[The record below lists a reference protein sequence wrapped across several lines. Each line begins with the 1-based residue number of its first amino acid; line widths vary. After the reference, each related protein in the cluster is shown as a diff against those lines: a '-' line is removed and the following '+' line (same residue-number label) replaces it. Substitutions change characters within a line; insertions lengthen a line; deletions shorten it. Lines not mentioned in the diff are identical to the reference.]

1 MTEPPRFQPGDF
13 FVLRSGGFVSWAIR
27 AITRS
32 SVNHAGI
39 VTTAAG
45 DTVESESAGAVQ
57 KHVRP
62 GMMFSSDLPLTAE
75 QRARIVAAA
84 ENLRG
89 TPYSYLGVA
98 ALGAKQFGI
107 SIRPVDTY
115 LARNDDLFCSQLVDY
130 AYFVAGVHLFND
142 DRAFHDVTPG
152 DLERLISNR
161 PWQNN
166 PHWGKPVAT
175 A

>member
-1 MTEPPRFQPGDF
+1 MTELPRFQPGDF
-13 FVLRSGGFVSWAIR
+13 FVLRSGGFVSRAIR
-27 AITRS
+27 AITQS

-45 DTVESESAGAVQ
+45 DTVESEAAGAVQ
-57 KHVRP
+57 KRVRP
-62 GMMFSSDLPLTAE
+62 GMIFSSDLPLTAE
-75 QRARIVAAA
+75 QRPGVVAAA
-84 ENLRG
+84 DKLRG

-107 SIRPVDTY
+107 SIKPVDKY

-130 AYFVAGVHLFND
+130 TYFLAGVHLFND

-152 DLERLISNR
+152 DLERLISDR
-161 PWQNN
+161 PWRGN
-166 PHWGKPVAT
+166 PQWGKGTT
-175 A
+175 AA